1 MLKVLIST
9 SLSTDMARCIGKN
22 VSKFFNRFD
31 DSVTDIFTTVECT
44 GNTDRFDT
52 KTADVEIIPVRLEFL
67 KKLREAD
74 ILVII
79 PKSQK
84 TTDKNVSMDMGES
97 VSWEYT
103 IARSSGVPVLF
114 WDLGNDEG
122 YLY

>member
-9 SLSTDMARCIGKN
+9 SLSTDTAREIGKN

-31 DSVTDIFTTVECT
+31 DSVTDIFTTMECT

-52 KTADVEIIPVRLEFL
+52 KTTDVDIIPIRLEFL
-67 KKLREAD
+67 KKLREVD

-103 IARSSGVPVLF
+103 IAMSSGIPVLF
-114 WDLGNDEG
+114 WDLGNDDG

>member
-9 SLSTDMARCIGKN
+9 SLSTDMAREIGKN
-22 VSKFFNRFD
+22 VSRFFNRFD
-31 DSVTDIFTTVECT
+31 DSIVDIFTTVECT
-44 GNTDRFDT
+44 GSTDRFNT

>member
-1 MLKVLIST
+1 M
-9 SLSTDMARCIGKN
+9 
-22 VSKFFNRFD
+22 
-31 DSVTDIFTTVECT
+31 ECT